1 MYICVWYVCIYWAHI
16 STSCLINS
24 ACRQGVYGCGQSYYL
39 IRVYEGDLWSKSDIF
54 ATFLKC
60 TKVSLLRCKK
70 ASPKPFAPTEH
81 HVKHMKWSMTILIL
95 LRVFLLRSAQTNPQ
109 ISADFPQTQIFMRE
123 NKGHAKRACASVFI
137 SVETVT
143 VCRAFQWI
151 NDQIRHNFVYMCHKR
166 QKALEGKSAITIKII
181 VWFQWKWV
189 Q

>member
-60 TKVSLLRCKK
+60 TKVSLLRCKM
-70 ASPKPFAPTEH
+70 ASPKPFALTEY
-81 HVKHMKWSMTILIL
+81 HVKHMKWSMMILIL

-109 ISADFPQTQIFMRE
+109 ISADFPQTQIFMRQNKEHANLANQVNLLHEFDWPQRKE
-123 NKGHAKRACASVFI
+123 NLCGESKQNGPRGYIARTWCWHIWC
-137 SVETVT
+137 
-143 VCRAFQWI
+143 
-151 NDQIRHNFVYMCHKR
+151 
-166 QKALEGKSAITIKII
+166 QKK
-181 VWFQWKWV
+181 
-189 Q
+189 